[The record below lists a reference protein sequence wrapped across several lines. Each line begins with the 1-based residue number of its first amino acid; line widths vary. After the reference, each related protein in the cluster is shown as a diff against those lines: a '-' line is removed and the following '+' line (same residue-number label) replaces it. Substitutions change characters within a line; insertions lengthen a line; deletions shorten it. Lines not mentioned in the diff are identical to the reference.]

1 MPSAMLE
8 YRLNSSTSETRPAFA
23 IANAGGIRATIDQGP
38 ITRGE
43 VLTAFPFSNAVTDI
57 ILTGERIHRTLEGI
71 VSKVNQ
77 DNGRPVTSFLQVSKG
92 ISIEYS
98 PTAAEGSRLVSV
110 KIDGKPLDMTA
121 EYRVVTVDFIAGGG
135 DNFFSPP
142 IANPV
147 TLDTLDTVL
156 VDYIK
161 AKSPVDIALDGR
173 IKTSTGSKYR
183 RGVKRRGQSVR
194 GRGGG
199 RAR

>member
-1 MPSAMLE
+1 MSSAMLD
-8 YRLNSSTSETRPAFA
+8 YRLNSSTPETRPAFA

-57 ILTGERIHRTLEGI
+57 TLTGERIYRTLEGI
-71 VSKVNQ
+71 VSQVNQ

-92 ISIEYS
+92 ISIEYN
-98 PTAAEGSRLVSV
+98 PAGAVGSRLVSV
-110 KIDGKPLDMTA
+110 NIDGKSLDMAA

-135 DNFFSPP
+135 DNFLSPP

-173 IKTSTGSKYR
+173 IKVSGGSKFR
-183 RGVKRRGQSVR
+183 RGVKRRGQAR
-194 GRGGG
+194 GRGSE
-199 RAR
+199 RLRL